1 MKYPNLFKPLKV
13 NRLMLRNRIIAAPI
27 TRYGYSPSPADEL
40 ETIAAKARG
49 GAALIILGSVAVNNE
64 EAVIYYTASSLMGEH
79 RPLYIEQLNMIHQY
93 GAKASV
99 ELMHCDMFADTR
111 GKDVS
116 AIGPCTVELP
126 PDGYAGYEGIEK
138 GMVIEYRHIEGMT
151 EDDMIRVCNEFAA
164 SAVEAKKLGFD
175 MVMLHFAHGWLP
187 AEFLSPFFNKR
198 TDEYGGSFENR
209 ARFPLM
215 IVDAVRKAVG
225 PDYPLDMRI
234 GAKEYVEG
242 GLELDEVIRFIRL
255 VEDKIDIVHVSS
267 GLDKLVG
274 ATSYIES
281 PSVHPHLLNVP
292 FAEAVKAAGVKI
304 PVVTVAGITM
314 PDEAEDILAEGRA
327 DAIALGRGLIADPEW
342 PNKAR
347 MDKDYAITPCIRC
360 VSCYGVATCG
370 NSQSCA
376 VNPRYMRELRLRAE
390 ERSHDKAKNVVVV
403 GGGPAGVNAAL
414 AADENGHR
422 VTLLEKDDCLGGLLR
437 ISDHDRI
444 KTDMHNYKAN
454 LVAQVEASNIEVRLG
469 CEATPDMV
477 KALHPDELVVAVGS
491 HPRRLDIPGID
502 RDNVFDVVNVHRAK
516 LSGKLVVIGGGPSGC
531 EIALGACK
539 DGVDTT
545 IIEMTDRIADNGNLL
560 YRAAMEEE
568 FTALDNIHVM
578 LKTRSLEITDAGVV
592 VENAEGR
599 QTIPADYVVYSV
611 GMIPRREL
619 AERFYD
625 IVYDVKMIGDCVGA
639 RRINEAAHEG
649 YFAGHYM

>member
-1 MKYPNLFKPLKV
+1 MEYSNLFKPLKV
-13 NRLMLRNRIIAAPI
+13 NQLILRNRIIAAPI

-49 GAALIILGSVAVNNE
+49 GAGLVILGSVAVNNE
-64 EAVIYYTASSLMGEH
+64 EAVIFYTASSLMGEH
-79 RPLYIEQLNMIHQY
+79 RPLYIEELNMIHQY

-99 ELMHCDMFADTR
+99 ELMHCGMFADTR
-111 GKDVS
+111 GKDVC
-116 AIGPCTVELP
+116 AIGPCTMELP

-138 GMVIEYRHIEGMT
+138 GMVTEMRHIRGMT
-151 EDDMIRVCNEFAA
+151 EQDMIRVCNEFAA
-164 SAVEAKKLGFD
+164 SALEAKKLGFD

-187 AEFLSPFFNKR
+187 AQFMSPFFNKR
-198 TDEYGGSFENR
+198 TDKYGGSFENR
-209 ARFPLM
+209 VRFPLM

-242 GLELDEVIRFIRL
+242 GLELDEVIRFIKL
-255 VEDKIDIVHVSS
+255 VEDKIDMVHVSS

-281 PSVHPHLLNVP
+281 PSIHPHLLNVP
-292 FAEAVKAAGVKI
+292 FAEAVKDAGVKI

-314 PDEAEDILAEGRA
+314 PDEAEAILAEGRA

-347 MDKDYAITPCIRC
+347 MGKKYAITSCIRC

-390 ERSHDKAKNVVVV
+390 ERRHDKVKNVVVI
-403 GGGPAGVNAAL
+403 GGGPAGMSAAL
-414 AADENGHR
+414 AAYENGHK
-422 VTLLEKDDCLGGLLR
+422 VILLEKDDSLGGLLR
-437 ISDHDRI
+437 ISDNDNI
-444 KTDMHNYKAN
+444 KIDMQNYKAN
-454 LVAQVEASNIEVRLG
+454 LVAQVETSDIEVRLN
-469 CEATPDMV
+469 CEAAPDMV
-477 KALHPDELVVAVGS
+477 KALNPDELVVAVGS
-491 HPRRLDIPGID
+491 YPRKLNIPGID
-502 RDNVFDVVNVHRAK
+502 RDNVFDVVNVHKVK

-539 DGVDTT
+539 EGIDST
-545 IIEMTDRIADNGNLL
+545 IIEMTDHIAENGNML
-560 YRAAMEEE
+560 YAAAMQEE
-568 FTALDNIHVM
+568 FAALDNIHIM
-578 LKTRSLEITDAGVV
+578 LKTTSLEITDEGVV
-592 VENAEGR
+592 VENADGR

-611 GMIPRREL
+611 GMMPRREL
-619 AERFYD
+619 AEQFYD
-625 IVYDVKMIGDCVGA
+625 IVYDVKMVGDCMGA
-639 RRINEAAHEG
+639 RRINEAVHEG
-649 YFAGHYM
+649 YFAGHYF

>member
-1 MKYPNLFKPLKV
+1 MEYSNLFKPLKV
-13 NRLMLRNRIIAAPI
+13 NQLILRNRIIAAPI

-49 GAALIILGSVAVNNE
+49 GAGLVILGSVAVNNE
-64 EAVIYYTASSLMGEH
+64 EAVIFYTASSLMGEH
-79 RPLYIEQLNMIHQY
+79 RPLYIEELNMIHQY

-99 ELMHCDMFADTR
+99 ELMHCGMFADTR
-111 GKDVS
+111 GKDVC
-116 AIGPCTVELP
+116 AIGPCTMELP

-138 GMVIEYRHIEGMT
+138 GMVTEVRHIRGMT
-151 EDDMIRVCNEFAA
+151 EQDMIRVCNEFAA
-164 SAVEAKKLGFD
+164 SALEAKKLGFD

-187 AEFLSPFFNKR
+187 AQFMSPFFNNR

-209 ARFPLM
+209 VRFPLM

-242 GLELDEVIRFIRL
+242 GLELDEVIQFIKL
-255 VEDKIDIVHVSS
+255 VEDKIDMVHVSS

-281 PSVHPHLLNVP
+281 PSIHPHLLNVP
-292 FAEAVKAAGVKI
+292 FAEEVKAAGVKI

-314 PDEAEDILAEGRA
+314 PDEADAILAEGKA

-347 MDKDYAITPCIRC
+347 IGKKYAITPCIRC

-390 ERSHDKAKNVVVV
+390 EDRHDKVKKVVVI
-403 GGGPAGVNAAL
+403 GGGPAGMNAAL
-414 AADENGHR
+414 AAYENGHK
-422 VTLLEKDDCLGGLLR
+422 VILLEKDDSLGGLLR
-437 ISDHDRI
+437 ISDNDNI
-444 KTDMHNYKAN
+444 KIDMQNYKAN
-454 LVAQVEASNIEVRLG
+454 LVAQVEASDIEVRLN
-469 CEATPDMV
+469 CEAAPDMV
-477 KALHPDELVVAVGS
+477 KALNPDELVVAVGS
-491 HPRRLDIPGID
+491 YPRKLKIPGID
-502 RDNVFDVVNVHRAK
+502 RNNVFDVVNVHKVR

-539 DGVDTT
+539 EGIDTT
-545 IIEMTDRIADNGNLL
+545 IIEMTDHIAENGNML
-560 YRAAMEEE
+560 YAAAMREE
-568 FTALDNIHVM
+568 FAALDNIHIM
-578 LKTRSLEITDAGVV
+578 LKTTSLEITDEGVV
-592 VENAEGR
+592 VENADGR

-619 AERFYD
+619 AEQFYGM
-625 IVYDVKMIGDCVGA
+625 VYDVKMVGDCMSA

-649 YFAGHYM
+649 YFAGHYL